1 MLCAKTKHQLAKT
14 TEELSQYKQ
23 LMNAIDSN
31 VARIDFTPQ
40 GYVLNANNQFLE
52 TMGYGLDDVIS
63 KHHKMFCEPSHS
75 SSQAYRTFWQQLA
88 EGKSQHDRFKRIRSN
103 GDIIWLE
110 ATYFPVKNEKG
121 EVVFITKIASD
132 VTDEVTALEQQT
144 AINTAINK
152 SMATIEFSPDGV
164 ITWANDN
171 FLNTVGYSLSDITG
185 KHHKLFCE
193 QSFYDE
199 NPSFWRELGKGEFK
213 TGRFKR
219 VSKHGQPVWL
229 EASYNPIFD
238 SNGRVVKV
246 IKFASDITERVLQA
260 EQVREASELARSNS
274 ADTVNLA
281 QNGSGLLRASV
292 TASAQVATQVGDVA
306 QSISKLSSKSAEI
319 SAIVTTISS
328 IAEQTNLL
336 ALNAAIEA
344 ARAGEHGRGFAVV
357 ADEVRSLASRTNSST
372 LEIDEMVKANE
383 ALTRAAMEQ
392 MEKTQQQTKQVGEQI
407 QQAADVIE
415 QIRHSAEDVAATVAR
430 LNQS

>member
-1 MLCAKTKHQLAKT
+1 MWFD
-14 TEELSQYKQ
+14 
-23 LMNAIDSN
+23 N
-31 VARIDFTPQ
+31 
-40 GYVLNANNQFLE
+40 
-52 TMGYGLDDVIS
+52 S
-63 KHHKMFCEPSHS
+63 KDKI
-75 SSQAYRTFWQQLA
+75 QQLERALA
-88 EGKSQHDRFKRIRSN
+88 EAQALEQALRQDTAMIEFAPDGTITDVNDLFLAVVGYRREEVVGQHHRLFCSADYAASEDYRSFWKKLAAGQFASGSFPRINKQGERL
-103 GDIIWLE
+103 WLR
-110 ATYFPVKNEKG
+110 ATYFPVQLNG
-121 EVVFITKIASD
+121 R
-132 VTDEVTALEQQT
+132 VTRVIKLAQNVTANTEKRHRQEAVMDALDRSQ
-144 AINTAINK
+144 AI
-152 SMATIEFSPDGV
+152 IEFTPDGT
-164 ITWANDN
+164 ILDANEN
-171 FLNTVGYSLSDITG
+171 FLRTMGYRPEELRGKQHRILCDDSFYREHPDFWQKLAQGRVQTG
-185 KHHKLFCE
+185 KFERRDK
-193 QSFYDE
+193 
-199 NPSFWRELGKGEFK
+199 R
-213 TGRFKR
+213 GRT
-219 VSKHGQPVWL
+219 VWL

-238 SNGRVVKV
+238 AQKRVVKV
-246 IKFASDITERVLQA
+246 VKFASDITERVLQA

-281 QNGSGLLRASV
+281 QNGSGLLRNSV
-292 TASAQVATQVGDVA
+292 AASAQVADQVGDVA

-383 ALTRAAMEQ
+383 ALTRSAMEQ
-392 MEKTQQQTKQVGEQI
+392 MKKTQQQTQQVGEQI

>member
-1 MLCAKTKHQLAKT
+1 MWFDKSKDKVHQLERALAEAQALEQALRQDSAMIEFAPDGT
-14 TEELSQYKQ
+14 ITNVNDLFLTMVGYRRDDVVGQHHRMFCSADYAASEEYSAFWKKLAAGQFQ
-23 LMNAIDSN
+23 NGTFP
-31 VARIDFTPQ
+31 RIDKNGKCLWLQ
-40 GYVLNANNQFLE
+40 GTYLPVLQNGCVTRIVKLAQDVTADIEQYRRQEAVMDALDRSQAIIEFAPDGTILNANENFLR
-52 TMGYGLDDVIS
+52 TMGYRAEELRG
-63 KHHKMFCEPSHS
+63 KHHRIFCDDRF
-75 SSQAYRTFWQQLA
+75 YREYPDFWQQLA
-88 EGKSQHDRFKRIRSN
+88 
-103 GDIIWLE
+103 
-110 ATYFPVKNEKG
+110 KG
-121 EVVFITKIASD
+121 RM
-132 VTDEVTALEQQT
+132 Q
-144 AINTAINK
+144 
-152 SMATIEFSPDGV
+152 
-164 ITWANDN
+164 
-171 FLNTVGYSLSDITG
+171 TG
-185 KHHKLFCE
+185 KF
-193 QSFYDE
+193 
-199 NPSFWRELGKGEFK
+199 
-213 TGRFKR
+213 GRLDKQGR
-219 VSKHGQPVWL
+219 IVWL

-238 SNGRVVKV
+238 AQKRVIKV
-246 IKFASDITERVLQA
+246 IKFASDITDRALQDT
-260 EQVREASELARSNS
+260 QFREASELARSNS
-274 ADTVNLA
+274 DDTVNLA
-281 QNGSGLLRASV
+281 KNGSGLLRASV

-392 MEKTQQQTKQVGEQI
+392 MEKTQQQTQQVGEQI

>member
-1 MLCAKTKHQLAKT
+1 MWFD
-14 TEELSQYKQ
+14 
-23 LMNAIDSN
+23 N
-31 VARIDFTPQ
+31 
-40 GYVLNANNQFLE
+40 
-52 TMGYGLDDVIS
+52 S
-63 KHHKMFCEPSHS
+63 KDKI
-75 SSQAYRTFWQQLA
+75 QQLERALA
-88 EGKSQHDRFKRIRSN
+88 EAQALEQALRQDTAMIEFAPDGTITDVNDLFLAVVGYRREEVVGQHHRLFCSSDYAASEEYRSFWKKLAAGQFASDSFPRINKQGERL
-103 GDIIWLE
+103 WLR
-110 ATYFPVKNEKG
+110 ATYFPVQQNGRVTRVIKL
-121 EVVFITKIASD
+121 AQD
-132 VTDEVTALEQQT
+132 VTANTEKRHRQEAVMDALDRSQ
-144 AINTAINK
+144 AI
-152 SMATIEFSPDGV
+152 IEFTPDGT
-164 ITWANDN
+164 ILDANEN
-171 FLNTVGYSLSDITG
+171 FLRTMGYRPEELRGKQHRILCDDSFYREHPDFWQKLAQGRVQTG
-185 KHHKLFCE
+185 KFERRDK
-193 QSFYDE
+193 
-199 NPSFWRELGKGEFK
+199 R
-213 TGRFKR
+213 GRT
-219 VSKHGQPVWL
+219 VWL

-238 SNGRVVKV
+238 AQKRVVKV
-246 IKFASDITERVLQA
+246 VKFASDITERVLQA

-281 QNGSGLLRASV
+281 QNGSGLLRNSV
-292 TASAQVATQVGDVA
+292 AASAQVADQVGDVA

-383 ALTRAAMEQ
+383 ALTRSAMEQ
-392 MEKTQQQTKQVGEQI
+392 MKKTQQQTQQVGEQI

>member
-1 MLCAKTKHQLAKT
+1 VQ
-14 TEELSQYKQ
+14 
-23 LMNAIDSN
+23 
-31 VARIDFTPQ
+31 
-40 GYVLNANNQFLE
+40 
-52 TMGYGLDDVIS
+52 
-63 KHHKMFCEPSHS
+63 
-75 SSQAYRTFWQQLA
+75 
-88 EGKSQHDRFKRIRSN
+88 
-103 GDIIWLE
+103 
-110 ATYFPVKNEKG
+110 
-121 EVVFITKIASD
+121 
-132 VTDEVTALEQQT
+132 
-144 AINTAINK
+144 
-152 SMATIEFSPDGV
+152 
-164 ITWANDN
+164 
-171 FLNTVGYSLSDITG
+171 TG
-185 KHHKLFCE
+185 KFERRDK
-193 QSFYDE
+193 
-199 NPSFWRELGKGEFK
+199 R
-213 TGRFKR
+213 GRT
-219 VSKHGQPVWL
+219 VWL

-238 SNGRVVKV
+238 AQKRVVKV
-246 IKFASDITERVLQA
+246 VKFASDITERVLQA

-281 QNGSGLLRASV
+281 QNGSGLLRNSV
-292 TASAQVATQVGDVA
+292 AASAQVADQVGDVA

-383 ALTRAAMEQ
+383 ALTRSAMEQ
-392 MEKTQQQTKQVGEQI
+392 MKKTQQQTQQVGEQI